1 LGVVKDELE
10 RRFADAGMG
19 GGLPGTGAGVS
30 FALFAAAVT
39 RRLTILVA
47 ERTSMFSE
55 TLRGIGGAAPLGRL
69 GPTLRVD
76 DEDGGGGGGARPM
89 GTGTGGFPLPAIV
102 EGRLGASTDFVRGRR
117 GTSIDDMVDVGR
129 SAREC

>member
-1 LGVVKDELE
+1 MVTDELG
-10 RRFADAGMG
+10 RRFADDGIG

-30 FALFAAAVT
+30 FALFAAAVI

-47 ERTSMFSE
+47 ERASTFSE

-69 GPTLRVD
+69 GPTLRLD
-76 DEDGGGGGGARPM
+76 DEGGGGARPM
-89 GTGTGGFPLPAIV
+89 GTGTGGFPLPAMV
-102 EGRLGASTDFVRGRR
+102 EGRFGISTELVRGRR
-117 GTSIDDMVDVGR
+117 GTSTDDNVDVGR